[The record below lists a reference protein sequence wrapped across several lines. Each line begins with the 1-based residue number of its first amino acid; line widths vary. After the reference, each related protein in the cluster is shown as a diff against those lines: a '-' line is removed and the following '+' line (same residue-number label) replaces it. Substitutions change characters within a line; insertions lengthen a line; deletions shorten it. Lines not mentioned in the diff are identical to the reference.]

1 MNDVTNT
8 GGLVIEGLSVDYDGT
23 RAVEELNLHVPD
35 GATLAIVGP
44 SGCGKSTVLR
54 TIAGLIGASEGR
66 VVLGGRDLTGVPAS
80 KRNIGLVPQHY
91 ALFPHL
97 SVRGNIEYGLKAR
110 GVPAAQRRSRVD
122 ELLEFTELGALER
135 RKPAQLSGG
144 QRQRVALARAMAIN
158 PDVLLLDEPLAALDP
173 QLRGGMRRQMLTL
186 LDATTS
192 VNVIVTH
199 DRQEA
204 LAMADLVA
212 VMRAGRLV
220 QIGAPRELW
229 ARPADAFVADFLCDA
244 ALIDAVLTPEGVQA
258 LEGRWRIP
266 SSTFDD
272 VTPPAGDQPARLLL
286 RPTALALSHGQ
297 PDPPAGS
304 IEAHVRQAEFVG
316 ESTLAQLDLAGR
328 TISAQ
333 TPVPVAAGDVVHV
346 TIAQRRGVVLGEKEA

>member
-1 MNDVTNT
+1 M
-8 GGLVIEGLSVDYDGT
+8 
-23 RAVEELNLHVPD
+23 NLHVPD

-173 QLRGGMRRQMLTL
+173 QLRGGMRRQLLNL

-204 LAMADLVA
+204 LAMADMVA

-244 ALIDAVLTPEGVQA
+244 ALIDAVLTSEGVQA
-258 LEGRWRIP
+258 FEGRWRIP
-266 SSTFDD
+266 YSSFDD
-272 VTPPAGDQPARLLL
+272 VTCPAGDRPARLLL
-286 RPTALALSHGQ
+286 RPTALALAPEHEQSE
-297 PDPPAGS
+297 PPAGS
-304 IEAHVRQAEFVG
+304 IGAHVRQVEFIG
-316 ESTLAQLDLAGR
+316 ESTLALLDLAGR
-328 TISAQ
+328 TISVQ
-333 TPVPVAAGDVVHV
+333 TPVPVSAGDVVHV